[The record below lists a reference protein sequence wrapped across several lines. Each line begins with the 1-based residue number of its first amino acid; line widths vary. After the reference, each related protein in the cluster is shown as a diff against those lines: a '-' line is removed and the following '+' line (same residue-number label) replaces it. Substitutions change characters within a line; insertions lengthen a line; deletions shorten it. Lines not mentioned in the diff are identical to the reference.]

1 MPWKETCAVKE
12 RMKFIMDCESQE
24 YSKAALCRM
33 YGISRPTGDKWL
45 ARYAEE
51 SVDGLVDQSRE
62 PKNHPNQ
69 VSQEIEE
76 AILAARREHPRWGPK
91 KLRVILERAMPRRG
105 WPAIST
111 IGEIL
116 STHGLTVPRK
126 RRRRTPPY
134 TQPFASCDSPN
145 DVWCG
150 DFKGWFRT
158 GDGSRCDP
166 LTISDAHSRKL
177 LRCQVVK
184 ETGFATTRGLFEATF
199 RQYGLPLAIRT
210 DNGAPFA
217 GRGIGGLSR
226 LSVWWIKLGIVPERI
241 EPGKPQQNGRHERMH
256 GTLKAETANPPARTL
271 RAQQRAFDRFREE
284 FNHVRPHEA
293 LAMRCPAEVYVY
305 SPRPYPERLGP
316 VEYPPGL
323 TVRIVQPHGEFYWR
337 GHRVFLGEAFG
348 RERVGLEPLDG
359 RYWIVYFGE
368 LVLGIFDSHRHLVMP
383 LRQAA
388 QAGVSIA
395 EPSGGP
401 SATLQGRRTVT

>member
-1 MPWKETCAVKE
+1 MPWKETCAMEE
-12 RMKFIMDCESQE
+12 RMKFIIDCQKQES
-24 YSKAALCRM
+24 SKAALCRIF
-33 YGISRPTGDKWL
+33 GISRPTGDKWL
-45 ARYAEE
+45 ARYAAAGIA
-51 SVDGLVDQSRE
+51 GLPDQSRA
-62 PKNHPNQ
+62 PKHHPNQ
-69 VSQEIEE
+69 VSLEIEE
-76 AILAARREHPRWGPK
+76 AILAARRAYPHWGPK
-91 KLRVILERAMPRRG
+91 KLRTLLEREMPRQS

-111 IGEIL
+111 IGAIL
-116 STHGLTVPRK
+116 SNHGLTVPRK

-134 TQPFASCDSPN
+134 TQPFAACDGPN
-145 DVWCG
+145 AVWCG

-166 LTISDAHSRKL
+166 LTITDAASRYL
-177 LRCQVVK
+177 LRCQAVK
-184 ETGFATTRGLFEATF
+184 STGFETTRGLFEATF

-210 DNGAPFA
+210 DNGSPFA

-256 GTLKAETANPPARTL
+256 RTLKAETAKPPARTL
-271 RAQQRAFDRFREE
+271 RTQQRAFDRFCEE

-293 LAMRCPAEVYVY
+293 LKMATPASVYVY

-316 VEYPPGL
+316 VEYPSGL
-323 TVRIVQPHGEFYWR
+323 TVRIVQKNGEFYWHR
-337 GHRVFLGEAFG
+337 HRVFLGEAFG

-359 RYWIVYFGE
+359 RYWTVYFGE
-368 LVLGIFDSHRHLVMP
+368 RVLGVFDSHRYLVLP

-388 QAGVSIA
+388 RAGVSIV

-401 SATLQGRRTVT
+401 SATLQGLQTVT